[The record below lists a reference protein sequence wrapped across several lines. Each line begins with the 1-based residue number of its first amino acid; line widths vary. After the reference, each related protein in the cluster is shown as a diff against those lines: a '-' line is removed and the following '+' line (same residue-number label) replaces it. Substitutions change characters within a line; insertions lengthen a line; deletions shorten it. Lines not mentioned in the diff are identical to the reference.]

1 MTTASFPAPSADARL
16 ADLAQRGPAFL
27 AVISKHGMDACC
39 GGALTVAQAAAAHKI
54 PLETL
59 LEELREAGRVES

>member
-1 MTTASFPAPSADARL
+1 MTASSPSIPSADSRL

-39 GGALTVAQAAAAHKI
+39 GGALTVAQAAAAHKV

-59 LEELREAGRVES
+59 LQEFRAAGE